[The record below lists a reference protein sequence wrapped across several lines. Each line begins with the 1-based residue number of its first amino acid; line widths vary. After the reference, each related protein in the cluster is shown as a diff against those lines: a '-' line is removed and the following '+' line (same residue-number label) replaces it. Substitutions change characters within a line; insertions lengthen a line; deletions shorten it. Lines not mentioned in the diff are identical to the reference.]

1 MYHLIKLGELI
12 NLLMKN
18 SRDVIK
24 VRRHDAICGI
34 LYLTSAI
41 LTINISLTWIYLAIG
56 VGVLQLISPVTKFCP
71 VYFVLNK
78 IMPDTDPIQNGK

>member
-1 MYHLIKLGELI
+1 MYHLIKLEELI

-41 LTINISLTWIYLAIG
+41 LAINISLTWIYLAIG

>member
-41 LTINISLTWIYLAIG
+41 LAINISLTWIYLAIG

>member
-1 MYHLIKLGELI
+1 VYHLIKLEEII

-41 LTINISLTWIYLAIG
+41 LAINISLTWIYLAIG

>member
-1 MYHLIKLGELI
+1 VYHLIKLEELI

-41 LTINISLTWIYLAIG
+41 LAINISLTWIYLAIG